1 MCARLSLKVPRR
13 RPLPARPLAA
23 PGSDRAPAGCRAAA
37 RRFPKGAR
45 KTRSRQSASGPGAG
59 GGAGGGRRGRRRAE
73 GGGGGEG
80 REAWAGGAQRPVR
93 PLGVTGGLAGR
104 VRTHKTL
111 PRLPPRGADGDRQ
124 RGGAGDPQVGVGV
137 GAASAEVEAWG
148 AGDAAAER
156 ACGGERLPRIPALSK
171 SFGF

>member
-59 GGAGGGRRGRRRAE
+59 GGAGGGGGADAGRRGA
-73 GGGGGEG
+73 GEG
-80 REAWAGGAQRPVR
+80 RGGRPGPEGRSARCDRWESLVASPGVFGRTKHSLACLRGVRMETVSVAGQGILK
-93 PLGVTGGLAGR
+93 LGSGWGQQAPRSRRGVLGMPPPSGR
-104 VRTHKTL
+104 VEA
-111 PRLPPRGADGDRQ
+111 RGFPEFQ
-124 RGGAGDPQVGVGV
+124 
-137 GAASAEVEAWG
+137 
-148 AGDAAAER
+148 
-156 ACGGERLPRIPALSK
+156 L
-171 SFGF
+171 